1 MQKLKQ
7 PASPAMSPS
16 VKLRHIDRRVTAVSG
31 AVAGAVGAFFVAP
44 LDVVKARLQVQ
55 QHAPRA
61 ALRYRGV
68 YRSLRTIFVEEGMS
82 GFFRGLPPTMLGY
95 VLSYSCYF
103 SCYDSSR
110 KFFVSVLGS
119 DRMMLSTIFAAT
131 SAGAASNL
139 VTNPFWLVRTRL
151 QVQEHILARKEYRST
166 WHAFSKILRE
176 EGIFAFYKGKRR

>member
-1 MQKLKQ
+1 
-7 PASPAMSPS
+7 
-16 VKLRHIDRRVTAVSG
+16 
-31 AVAGAVGAFFVAP
+31 
-44 LDVVKARLQVQ
+44 
-55 QHAPRA
+55 
-61 ALRYRGV
+61 
-68 YRSLRTIFVEEGMS
+68 
-82 GFFRGLPPTMLGY
+82 MLGY

-139 VTNPFWLVRTRL
+139 VDQTRSGWSE
-151 QVQEHILARKEYRST
+151 QGCKFQEHILARKEYRST

-176 EGIFAFYKGKRR
+176 EGIFAFYKGKLR